1 MNGGIVVNI
10 GQIEAAKIARAM
22 RRGLPPPAGTRW
34 LVRFDRASIA
44 NIPKHCAK
52 GRHLYMREGGG
63 ITGLRRKARRFK
75 SPERARAAA
84 SGVRPGIS
92 WCVVRLLP
100 RAVVLGLRHRQLMV
114 ELETARA
121 ELAKAQGQAA
131 KHAAKSQGLF
141 QLFGWD
147 DNNTPLKTYDELQ
160 RNRADLVE
168 TPDRVDVKGIV
179 ERLESEHEARIAKL
193 NAAHAAELERCMSE
207 RPPAPAVARELAR
220 CLELVQ
226 ERALWHSTA
235 KTVLLSVAG
244 HLRRGLRIE
253 EAIDATARV
262 QPPPPAAPVKVPT

>member
-1 MNGGIVVNI
+1 MNGGIVINLD
-10 GQIEAAKIARAM
+10 ATKIADQVERAV
-22 RRGLPPPAGTRW
+22 RRSTPPPEGTRW

-100 RAVVLGLRHRQLMV
+100 RAVVLGLRHKQLMR
-114 ELETARA
+114 ELDAATAEVGRAGLSLTATREERDAARA
-121 ELAKAQGQAA
+121 EVERLKAELAAQ
-131 KHAAKSQGLF
+131 
-141 QLFGWD
+141 
-147 DNNTPLKTYDELQ
+147 
-160 RNRADLVE
+160 
-168 TPDRVDVKGIV
+168 PDRVDVKAIV
-179 ERLESEHEARIAKL
+179 SRLEAEHEAKIAKL

-262 QPPPPAAPVKVPT
+262 QAPPAAPVKVPT